1 MSLHAWNVTLPDGRV
16 VTVRPL
22 TVRQR
27 IALTNELADERAR
40 DARKNAEIAGE
51 PNVLKAVEK
60 ARRDALVAS
69 ALVLD
74 CYTLSGALRVVCAAS
89 EFGELIADTMEPKQV
104 TEIALRALG
113 FNTDESESQPT
124 GK

>member
-1 MSLHAWNVTLPDGRV
+1 MVYPWNETLPDGRV
-16 VTVRPL
+16 VAIRPL

-27 IALTNELADERAR
+27 IALTNELADIRASE
-40 DARKNAEIAGE
+40 ARKAAEIAGL
-51 PNVLKAVEK
+51 PVSLQAVEK

-74 CYTLSGALRVVCAAS
+74 CYTLAGSLRVLCAAS
-89 EFGELIADTMEPKQV
+89 EFGELIADSVDAKRA

-113 FNTDESESQPT
+113 FGGDDREEKQAGN
-124 GK
+124 

>member
-1 MSLHAWNVTLPDGRV
+1 MVHPWNETLPDGRV
-16 VTVRPL
+16 VAIRPL

-27 IALTNELADERAR
+27 IALTNELADIRASE
-40 DARKNAEIAGE
+40 ARKSAEIAGL
-51 PNVLKAVEK
+51 PVSLQAVEK

-74 CYTLSGALRVVCAAS
+74 CYTLAGSLRVLCAAS
-89 EFGELIADTMEPKQV
+89 EFGELIADSVDAKRA

-113 FNTDESESQPT
+113 FGGDDREEKQAGN
-124 GK
+124 